1 MMIYTTLTEDE
12 LIAGFKRLVESGAP
26 WVADLVD
33 GVQGLLDIISRLDGE
48 LDKIYDALD
57 DDEPLDQDR
66 ISELR
71 TQARGW

>member
-1 MMIYTTLTEDE
+1 MMIYTTLTEDD

-26 WVADLVD
+26 WVADLD

-57 DDEPLDQDR
+57 DDEPLDQGR

-71 TQARGW
+71 DQARGW